1 MSTKTNFKRV
11 ALVAVASLGLG
22 VLTSVAPASAAVLSP
37 NIITVAG
44 GDNTAN
50 NMCANTTAS
59 NVDSAVI
66 PVTASGFTIGA
77 AVTVADD
84 MTAYA
89 KVSGPGVISSAGAAW
104 TIASTTAAGSGDL
117 TAVAASTLLTIKPTG
132 VGTIKV
138 TLLGTN
144 SSTGTAV
151 DVVTITVV
159 EKCSKYTYSAALSN
173 FAIVSNANALSG
185 GTFATN
191 IDADEATVAS
201 AGIGNIRMKLKDVY
215 GGSLLSDAL
224 IATVSG
230 DNCLVDLDAT
240 AGSAGGY
247 GSNLS
252 KSAVMAADGSD
263 HVVSVYQYDSDVP
276 ATCVTT
282 VTYAGT
288 TIGTKT
294 FTLRGIPAKVTVSDV
309 TVGAVNGKG
318 YYRTTVTDAAGN
330 LLPSVAISASS
341 TEANNAAALLSGVIT
356 AVQDNTDAATSAT
369 AGSGF
374 GKTQAVTA
382 ANATTATSGA
392 LGLTR
397 YACNASKGGTAKITV
412 RAVVDAATA
421 TYVTSDPFAVACGG
435 ALATWSVSMDK
446 ATYAPGEIA
455 TLTLSGKDSNG
466 FAVSTFTLLSGVVA
480 SFGGMTAVTA
490 PTDNDAFSS
499 GIGTKTYSYSVGTTE
514 GAFVGTFKTTGS
526 TDTAAKTVQYKITA
540 PSTGAVSNADVLK
553 AIVSLIASINKQIAA
568 LQKALLKR

>member
-22 VLTSVAPASAAVLSP
+22 VLTSVAPASAADLSP
-37 NIITVAG
+37 NILTVALG
-44 GDNTAN
+44 SNTAN

-66 PVTASGFTIGA
+66 PVTSSGLSIGA
-77 AVTVADD
+77 TGGNT

-104 TIASTTAAGSGDL
+104 TINSTTAAGSADL
-117 TAVAASTLLTIKPTG
+117 TATQASTLLTVKPTA

-138 TLLGTN
+138 TLLATN
-144 SSTGTAV
+144 SSLGTAV

-159 EKCSKYTYSAALSN
+159 EKCSKYTYSAANSY
-173 FAIVSNANALSG
+173 FAVVTEANSLTG
-185 GTFATN
+185 GAWTSAPTN
-191 IDADEATVAS
+191 IDADAATVAS
-201 AGIGNIRMKLKDVY
+201 AGVGYIRMQLNDVY
-215 GGSLLSDAL
+215 GGDLLSDAL
-224 IATVSG
+224 IATTSG
-230 DNCLVDLDAT
+230 DNCLVDIDADGAST
-240 AGSAGGY
+240 GAYASG
-247 GSNLS
+247 LS
-252 KSAVMAADGSD
+252 KSAVLAGTGDD

-294 FTLRGIPAKVTVSDV
+294 FTLRGIPSKVTVSDV

-330 LLPSVAISASS
+330 LLPGVVISASS

-356 AVQDNTDAATSAT
+356 AVQDNTGADTSAT

-374 GKTQAVTA
+374 GKSQAVTA
-382 ANATTATSGA
+382 ANVTTATSGTG
-392 LGLTR
+392 GLTR
-397 YACNASKGGTAKITV
+397 FACNATKGGTAKITV

-421 TYVTSDPFAVACGG
+421 TYVTSDAFAVACGG

-446 ATYAPGEIA
+446 ASYAPGEIA

-466 FAVSTFTLLSGVVA
+466 FPVSTFTLLSGVVA

-490 PTDNDAFSS
+490 PTNNDAFSS
-499 GIGTKTYSYSVGTTE
+499 GLGIKTYQYSVGTSE
-514 GAFVGTFKTTGS
+514 GAFVGTFTTTGS
-526 TDTAAKTVQYKITA
+526 TDTTAKTVQYKVAASSTA
-540 PSTGAVSNADVLK
+540 IGLADVLK

-568 LQKALLKR
+568 LQKALLKK